1 MKAINLE
8 QVVKYFIPTQPLSG
22 QNLRF
27 WYVPRSGFM
36 RNKMALDLKISPGAP
51 KMLFVGHRGSGKSTE
66 LNKLA
71 EEVSDV
77 FHPLGFSVREIT
89 GRPNPTYEDF
99 MLVLSTQ
106 LTRECLDRKLA
117 PAPLGDPLRRKWEDL
132 RDWWRQVV
140 AGGSFSV
147 PSEAELSLQIST
159 LLGQVEVGA
168 RQSSFTRDRI
178 NEQINRQMPE
188 LIGYLNWVIEE
199 AERSS
204 GKRLLVVVEGLD
216 KVDPA
221 SALSIF
227 RDHTATITAPQATM
241 IYTFPIAL
249 RHADDYNA
257 IRLSFPQVYVLPNL
271 ATRHRGGAADEDGAT
286 YLRKLVLL
294 RIEEG
299 LIEADALDLLVHSN
313 GGIPSWLVFL
323 MRSAALYALARDGQA
338 RTITIVDAKQA
349 VKELRTE
356 GMAPLSR
363 QDLQVLSARHRDH
376 NLSNDP
382 GDQRLL
388 YNGSLIEYAND
399 VAWCDAHPV
408 LWSVL
413 EQEDDDDASVPGPGT

>member
-22 QNLRF
+22 QSLRF
-27 WYVPRSGFM
+27 WFVPRSGFM
-36 RNKMALDLKISPGAP
+36 RNKMALDLKISPGAS

-71 EEVSDV
+71 EEVGDV
-77 FHPLGFSVREIT
+77 FHPVGFSVREIT

-106 LTRECLDRKLA
+106 LTRECIDRKLT
-117 PAPLGDPLRRKWEDL
+117 PAPVSDPLRRKWEDL

-140 AGGSFSV
+140 AGASFGAA
-147 PSEAELSLQIST
+147 SETDLSLQIST

-199 AERSS
+199 AERNS
-204 GKRLLVVVEGLD
+204 GKRILVIVEGLD

-227 RDHTATITAPQATM
+227 RDHTSTITAPRATM

-271 ATRHRGGAADEDGAT
+271 ATRHRDGTSDQDGEA
-286 YLRKLVLL
+286 YLQRLVLM
-294 RIEEG
+294 RMEKE
-299 LIEADALDLLVHSN
+299 LIDVNALDLIIHSN

-323 MRSAALYALARDGQA
+323 MRSAALYALT
-338 RTITIVDAKQA
+338 RTTGAQKITVDDAKRA
-349 VKELRTE
+349 IKELRTE

-363 QDLQVLSARHRDH
+363 KDVQTLRNRHRDH
-376 NLSNDP
+376 SLSNDP
-382 GDQRLL
+382 EDQRLL

-413 EQEDDDDASVPGPGT
+413 EQEDADDPRGTDPGI